1 MSKPFIISYFC
12 RVQRES
18 IFLKSQLKFE
28 ELKEFLDEKV
38 EKYNVS
44 GFIALDPIQIPH
56 QFAQKEDIEISGF
69 LTASIAWGRRPMII
83 KNANRIMEL
92 MDYAPHDF
100 VINSNEKDLNSFN
113 HFVHR
118 TFNSG
123 DLKYFIVKLREIY
136 RKGGLED
143 WFVPEQKE
151 QNLKGALER
160 FHEMFFH
167 GEISNFRTRKHIAN
181 PAKGSSAKRLCMF
194 ARWMTRPAD
203 KGVDFGLWQ
212 EVPIAKLSCPLD
224 VHTGN
229 VGRSLGMITRRANDW
244 KTVEELDSW
253 LRKLDPADPVKYD
266 FALFGLGVDEGWK

>member
-1 MSKPFIISYFC
+1 MIKPFIISYFC

-38 EKYNVS
+38 EKYNVQ

-56 QFAQKEDIEISGF
+56 QFAEKEDIEISGF
-69 LTASIAWGRRPMII
+69 LTAAIAWGRRAMII

-92 MDYAPHDF
+92 MDYAPYDF
-100 VINSNEKDLNSFN
+100 VINSSQKELNVFH

-118 TFNSG
+118 TFNSE
-123 DLKYFIVKLREIY
+123 DLKYFIVRLKEIY
-136 RKGGLED
+136 QNGGLEN
-143 WFVPEQKE
+143 WFVPEPNE

-160 FHEMFFH
+160 FHLTFFQ
-167 GEISNFRTRKHIAN
+167 GKDPGFRTRKHVAN

-212 EVPIAKLSCPLD
+212 KVPIAKLSCPLD

-244 KTVEELDSW
+244 KTVEELDGW
-253 LRKLDPADPVKYD
+253 LRKLDPEDPVKYD